1 MSGRNEL
8 AQVIGDG
15 ATSGD
20 GSPAVD
26 DLAVRLADLARAMQ
40 NEDDVQATLDA
51 IVQAT
56 VVNVPGAEHASISVI
71 KRRREVITRASTND
85 LPRAIDQAQ
94 YDTGQGPCLDTLFE
108 QETARMD
115 DLGTEDRWPAFSARA
130 RGLGAGSMLCVQL
143 YVDGERGD
151 LGALNVSS
159 EHAHAFTDESEQIAL
174 VLAAHPAVAMSDAQT
189 AEDLRAAVSSRD
201 LIGMAKGVLIE
212 RHRMTPAQAFTLLSQ
227 ASQLTN
233 RKLIDIA
240 DELVHTGTLAAP
252 TPPAPMA
259 AGA

>member
-1 MSGRNEL
+1 MSGRSDGARIIE
-8 AQVIGDG
+8 DG

-159 EHAHAFTDESEQIAL
+159 EHAHAFTDEGDVDWMDGLTVCAVERWFNLRPSNTLPLLRLIVEVDREA
-174 VLAAHPAVAMSDAQT
+174 VLAGRVEEVLA
-189 AEDLRAAVSSRD
+189 
-201 LIGMAKGVLIE
+201 LI
-212 RHRMTPAQAFTLLSQ
+212 RR
-227 ASQLTN
+227 
-233 RKLIDIA
+233 
-240 DELVHTGTLAAP
+240 
-252 TPPAPMA
+252 
-259 AGA
+259 